1 MIDIN
6 YEYMY
11 RRAKV
16 AYRLLR
22 MFVRSYR
29 RTDGETNYAI
39 GVASLLHK
47 QLLYKHPGCAR
58 QGFPVTPQFCKNWC
72 NDYSFWMLW
81 KDRGK
86 IRRPHK
92 LHQHMFVYVHIWL
105 CWFVSFYDTDIV
117 CVCVCE
123 KYMKEW
129 LVCVHML

>member
-22 MFVRSYR
+22 KFVRSYR
-29 RTDGETNYAI
+29 RTDGQTNYSI
-39 GVASLLHK
+39 GVASLK

-72 NDYSFWMLW
+72 NDYSFCLAECCE
-81 KDRGK
+81 KTGE
-86 IRRPHK
+86 K
-92 LHQHMFVYVHIWL
+92 LGGHTNCINICLCMYIYGYVDLCLFMTHIL
-105 CWFVSFYDTDIV
+105 CL
-117 CVCVCE
+117 CVC
-123 KYMKEW
+123 KSI
-129 LVCVHML
+129 